1 MTHIKTL
8 VAAIT
13 GLSFLSASAF
23 GQTYTKN
30 QIGMAMMR
38 TNTIALDHGKIKSGY
53 NSVWAHLRGDF
64 RMSEVNPELVRRHES
79 KFVSS
84 SAYFKRTIER
94 SRPYMYHI
102 SNEVAKRN
110 MPAEIALLPFI
121 ESAYVTKAKSHV
133 GASGLWQ
140 FMPATGRHYGLEQTP
155 MYDGRHDIYA
165 ATDAALNY
173 LQYLHGL
180 FGDWSLALA
189 AYNWGEGNVGRA
201 VNRARAQGLE
211 PVYENLRM
219 PNETRNYVPKLLAVR
234 NIVNNPEYFGMSF
247 ADLDNKPFFKAVDI
261 DQPIDLSAA
270 VRLAN
275 ISQAEFDALNPAFKS
290 PVYIPKTGRKL
301 LLPATAIATFERNYK
316 KADRASLL
324 SWDVYTPYADTTL
337 SSIAAE
343 TGMSTAELKR
353 LNGLSKENVAAGRSL
368 LIAKNRFSGSPAA
381 VPANFAAL
389 DADINPNDN
398 KLQTVPNLNIAVT
411 ETTFKPS
418 RQTVDIQTASAA
430 QPAPDT
436 LRPPVQT
443 AAVDFT
449 KQTAQAAAPAV
460 TNQPVAS
467 VPAAPSTDEVEDRIR
482 QLASASASQNAP
494 QPATAAMA
502 DGGNNELLMTFVQE
516 SGLSENSDT
525 VTVADSS
532 PNQLENEQAA
542 QEAAE
547 RSRQAKL
554 AAERAKQQKQAAEA
568 RALAAAKNS
577 GTPTTHKVGS
587 GDTLFNIAKRY
598 DMNVADLIASNNIK
612 GNTIH
617 TGQILKVAAAKGK
630 QTAKASVQPVSYTVR
645 QGDTLTD
652 IARRFNVNVNDVRRW
667 NNNSSNIRPGQNCKA
682 ANHSF
687 PFSDGL
693 CHTTGRL
700 KTFTTR
706 QNRKDPW
713 HKSPPKSSKPTTS
726 EASSAKRLPK
736 KPPT

>member
-13 GLSFLSASAF
+13 GLSFFSAPAF

-38 TNTIALDHGKIKSGY
+38 TNTIALDHGKIKSGH
-53 NSVWAHLRGDF
+53 NSVWAHLRGEF

-155 MYDGRHDIYA
+155 LYDGRHDIYA

-353 LNGLSKENVAAGRSL
+353 LNGLSKESVAAGRSL
-368 LIAKNRFSGSPAA
+368 LIAKNRFSGSPATA
-381 VPANFAAL
+381 PANFAAL
-389 DADINPNDN
+389 DTDTNPNDS

-411 ETTFKPS
+411 ETVFKPS

-449 KQTAQAAAPAV
+449 KQTAQSAAPTVTNHPVAAA
-460 TNQPVAS
+460 
-467 VPAAPSTDEVEDRIR
+467 PAAPSTDEVEDRIR

-494 QPATAAMA
+494 QPATASVA

-532 PNQLENEQAA
+532 TIQLENEQAA

-554 AAERAKQQKQAAEA
+554 TAERAKQQKQAAEA

-667 NNNSSNIRPGQNCKA
+667 NNNSSNIKPGQNIKLQG
-682 ANHSF
+682 S
-687 PFSDGL
+687 
-693 CHTTGRL
+693 
-700 KTFTTR
+700 
-706 QNRKDPW
+706 
-713 HKSPPKSSKPTTS
+713 
-726 EASSAKRLPK
+726 
-736 KPPT
+736 

>member
-13 GLSFLSASAF
+13 GLSFFSAPAF

-38 TNTIALDHGKIKSGY
+38 TNTIALDHGKIKSGH
-53 NSVWAHLRGDF
+53 NSVWAHLRGEF

-155 MYDGRHDIYA
+155 LYDGRHDIYA

-353 LNGLSKENVAAGRSL
+353 LNGLSKESVAAGRSL

-449 KQTAQAAAPAV
+449 KQTAQTAAPTV
-460 TNQPVAS
+460 TNQPVATA
-467 VPAAPSTDEVEDRIR
+467 PAAPSTDEIEDRIQ

-494 QPATAAMA
+494 QPATAAVA

-532 PNQLENEQAA
+532 PIQLENEQAA

-667 NNNSSNIRPGQNCKA
+667 NNNSSNIKPGQNIKLQG
-682 ANHSF
+682 S
-687 PFSDGL
+687 
-693 CHTTGRL
+693 
-700 KTFTTR
+700 
-706 QNRKDPW
+706 
-713 HKSPPKSSKPTTS
+713 
-726 EASSAKRLPK
+726 
-736 KPPT
+736 

>member
-13 GLSFLSASAF
+13 GLSFFSAPAF

-38 TNTIALDHGKIKSGY
+38 TNTIALDHGKIKSGH

-155 MYDGRHDIYA
+155 LYDGRHDIYA

-270 VRLAN
+270 VRLAD

-353 LNGLSKENVAAGRSL
+353 LNGLSKESVAAGRSL

-449 KQTAQAAAPAV
+449 KQTAQSAAPTVTNHPVAAA
-460 TNQPVAS
+460 
-467 VPAAPSTDEVEDRIR
+467 PAAPSTDEVEDRIR

-494 QPATAAMA
+494 QPATAAVA

-525 VTVADSS
+525 VTVADSGAI
-532 PNQLENEQAA
+532 QLENEQAA

-667 NNNSSNIRPGQNCKA
+667 NNNSSNIKPGQNIKLQG
-682 ANHSF
+682 S
-687 PFSDGL
+687 
-693 CHTTGRL
+693 
-700 KTFTTR
+700 
-706 QNRKDPW
+706 
-713 HKSPPKSSKPTTS
+713 
-726 EASSAKRLPK
+726 
-736 KPPT
+736 

>member
-13 GLSFLSASAF
+13 GLSFFSAPAF

-38 TNTIALDHGKIKSGY
+38 TNTIALDHGKIKSGH

-155 MYDGRHDIYA
+155 LYDGRHDIYA

-247 ADLDNKPFFKAVDI
+247 ADLENKPFFKAVDI

-270 VRLAN
+270 VRLAD

-353 LNGLSKENVAAGRSL
+353 LNGLSKESIAAGRSL

-411 ETTFKPS
+411 ETVFKPS
-418 RQTVDIQTASAA
+418 RQTVEIQTTSAA

-449 KQTAQAAAPAV
+449 KQTAQAAAPTV
-460 TNQPVAS
+460 TNQPVAAA
-467 VPAAPSTDEVEDRIR
+467 PAAPSTDEVEDRIR

-494 QPATAAMA
+494 QPATAAVA

-568 RALAAAKNS
+568 RTLVAAKNS

-652 IARRFNVNVNDVRRW
+652 IARSFNVNVNDVRRW
-667 NNNSSNIRPGQNCKA
+667 NNNSSNIRPGQNIKLQG
-682 ANHSF
+682 S
-687 PFSDGL
+687 
-693 CHTTGRL
+693 
-700 KTFTTR
+700 
-706 QNRKDPW
+706 
-713 HKSPPKSSKPTTS
+713 
-726 EASSAKRLPK
+726 
-736 KPPT
+736 

>member
-13 GLSFLSASAF
+13 GLSFFSAPAF

-38 TNTIALDHGKIKSGY
+38 TNTIALDHGKIKSGH
-53 NSVWAHLRGDF
+53 NSVWAHLRGEF

-155 MYDGRHDIYA
+155 LYDGRHDIYA

-247 ADLDNKPFFKAVDI
+247 ADLENKPFFKAVDI

-270 VRLAN
+270 VRLAD

-337 SSIAAE
+337 SSIAVE

-353 LNGLSKENVAAGRSL
+353 LNGLSKESVAAGRSL

-418 RQTVDIQTASAA
+418 RQTIEIQTASAA

-449 KQTAQAAAPAV
+449 KQTTQAAAPTV
-460 TNQPVAS
+460 TNQPVAAA
-467 VPAAPSTDEVEDRIR
+467 PAAPSTDEVEDRIR

-494 QPATAAMA
+494 QPATTAVA

-525 VTVADSS
+525 VTVADSNS
-532 PNQLENEQAA
+532 IQLENEQAA

-547 RSRQAKL
+547 SSRQAKL
-554 AAERAKQQKQAAEA
+554 AAERAKQQKQAAEV

-598 DMNVADLIASNNIK
+598 DMNVADLIANNNIK

-667 NNNSSNIRPGQNCKA
+667 NNNSSNIKPGQNIKLQG
-682 ANHSF
+682 S
-687 PFSDGL
+687 
-693 CHTTGRL
+693 
-700 KTFTTR
+700 
-706 QNRKDPW
+706 
-713 HKSPPKSSKPTTS
+713 
-726 EASSAKRLPK
+726 
-736 KPPT
+736 

>member
-13 GLSFLSASAF
+13 GLSFFSAPAF

-38 TNTIALDHGKIKSGY
+38 TNTIALDHGKIKSGH
-53 NSVWAHLRGDF
+53 NSVWAHLRGEF

-155 MYDGRHDIYA
+155 LYDGRHDIYA

-247 ADLDNKPFFKAVDI
+247 ADLENKPFFKAVDI

-270 VRLAN
+270 VRLAD

-290 PVYIPKTGRKL
+290 PVYIPKSGRKL

-353 LNGLSKENVAAGRSL
+353 LNGLSKESVAAGRSL

-418 RQTVDIQTASAA
+418 RQTVDIQTTSAA

-449 KQTAQAAAPAV
+449 KQTAQAAAPTV
-460 TNQPVAS
+460 TNQPVAAA
-467 VPAAPSTDEVEDRIR
+467 PAAPPTDEVEDRIQ

-494 QPATAAMA
+494 QPATAAVA

-667 NNNSSNIRPGQNCKA
+667 NNNSSNIKPGQNIKLQG
-682 ANHSF
+682 S
-687 PFSDGL
+687 
-693 CHTTGRL
+693 
-700 KTFTTR
+700 
-706 QNRKDPW
+706 
-713 HKSPPKSSKPTTS
+713 
-726 EASSAKRLPK
+726 
-736 KPPT
+736 

>member
-13 GLSFLSASAF
+13 GLSFFSAPAF

-38 TNTIALDHGKIKSGY
+38 TNTIALDHGKIKSGH
-53 NSVWAHLRGDF
+53 NSVWAHLRGEF

-155 MYDGRHDIYA
+155 LYDGRHDIYA

-353 LNGLSKENVAAGRSL
+353 LNGLSKESVAAGRSL

-418 RQTVDIQTASAA
+418 RQTVEIQTASAA

-449 KQTAQAAAPAV
+449 KQTAQSAAPTVTNHPVAAA
-460 TNQPVAS
+460 
-467 VPAAPSTDEVEDRIR
+467 PAAPSTDEVEDRIR

-494 QPATAAMA
+494 QPATAAVA

-554 AAERAKQQKQAAEA
+554 TAERAKQQKQAAEA

-667 NNNSSNIRPGQNCKA
+667 NNNSSNIKPGQNIKLQG
-682 ANHSF
+682 S
-687 PFSDGL
+687 
-693 CHTTGRL
+693 
-700 KTFTTR
+700 
-706 QNRKDPW
+706 
-713 HKSPPKSSKPTTS
+713 
-726 EASSAKRLPK
+726 
-736 KPPT
+736 

>member
-13 GLSFLSASAF
+13 GLSFFSAPAF

-38 TNTIALDHGKIKSGY
+38 TNTIALDHGKIKSGH
-53 NSVWAHLRGDF
+53 NSVWAHLRGEF

-155 MYDGRHDIYA
+155 LYDGRHDIYA

-270 VRLAN
+270 VRLAD

-353 LNGLSKENVAAGRSL
+353 LNGLSKESVAAGRSL

-418 RQTVDIQTASAA
+418 RQTVEIQTASAA

-449 KQTAQAAAPAV
+449 KQTAQSAAPTVTNHPVAAA
-460 TNQPVAS
+460 
-467 VPAAPSTDEVEDRIR
+467 PAAPSTDEVEDRIR

-494 QPATAAMA
+494 QPATAAVA

-532 PNQLENEQAA
+532 ANQLENEQAA

-667 NNNSSNIRPGQNCKA
+667 NNNSSNIKPGQNIKLQG
-682 ANHSF
+682 S
-687 PFSDGL
+687 
-693 CHTTGRL
+693 
-700 KTFTTR
+700 
-706 QNRKDPW
+706 
-713 HKSPPKSSKPTTS
+713 
-726 EASSAKRLPK
+726 
-736 KPPT
+736 

>member
-53 NSVWAHLRGDF
+53 NSVWAHLRSDF
-64 RMSEVNPELVRRHES
+64 RMSEVNPEMVRRHES

-155 MYDGRHDIYA
+155 LYDGRHDIYA

-353 LNGLSKENVAAGRSL
+353 LNGLSKESVAAGRSL

-449 KQTAQAAAPAV
+449 KQTAQAAAPTV
-460 TNQPVAS
+460 TNQPVA
-467 VPAAPSTDEVEDRIR
+467 AAPSTDEVEDRIR

-494 QPATAAMA
+494 QPATAAVA
-502 DGGNNELLMTFVQE
+502 DGDNNELLITFVQE

-547 RSRQAKL
+547 SSRQAKL
-554 AAERAKQQKQAAEA
+554 AAERAKQQKQAAEV

-652 IARRFNVNVNDVRRW
+652 IARRFHVNVNDVRRW
-667 NNNSSNIRPGQNCKA
+667 NNNSSNIKPGQNIKLQG
-682 ANHSF
+682 S
-687 PFSDGL
+687 
-693 CHTTGRL
+693 
-700 KTFTTR
+700 
-706 QNRKDPW
+706 
-713 HKSPPKSSKPTTS
+713 
-726 EASSAKRLPK
+726 
-736 KPPT
+736 

>member
-13 GLSFLSASAF
+13 GLSFFSAPAF

-38 TNTIALDHGKIKSGY
+38 TNTIALDHGKIKSGH
-53 NSVWAHLRGDF
+53 NSVWAHLRGEF

-155 MYDGRHDIYA
+155 LYDGRHDIHA

-189 AYNWGEGNVGRA
+189 AYNWSEGNVGRA

-261 DQPIDLSAA
+261 DQPIDLSAV

-353 LNGLSKENVAAGRSL
+353 LNGLSKESVAAGRSL

-449 KQTAQAAAPAV
+449 KQTAQTAAPTV
-460 TNQPVAS
+460 TNQPVATA
-467 VPAAPSTDEVEDRIR
+467 PAAPSTDEIEDRIQ

-494 QPATAAMA
+494 QPATAAVA

-525 VTVADSS
+525 VTVAVADSS

-667 NNNSSNIRPGQNCKA
+667 NNNSSNIKPGQNIKLQG
-682 ANHSF
+682 S
-687 PFSDGL
+687 
-693 CHTTGRL
+693 
-700 KTFTTR
+700 
-706 QNRKDPW
+706 
-713 HKSPPKSSKPTTS
+713 
-726 EASSAKRLPK
+726 
-736 KPPT
+736 

>member
-13 GLSFLSASAF
+13 GLSFFSAPAF

-38 TNTIALDHGKIKSGY
+38 TNTIALDHGKIKSGH
-53 NSVWAHLRGDF
+53 NSVWAHLRGEF

-155 MYDGRHDIYA
+155 LYDGRHDIYA

-247 ADLDNKPFFKAVDI
+247 ADLENKPFFKAVDI

-270 VRLAN
+270 VRLAD

-290 PVYIPKTGRKL
+290 PVYIPKSGRKL

-353 LNGLSKENVAAGRSL
+353 LNGLSKESVAAGRSL

-381 VPANFAAL
+381 VPANFADL

-418 RQTVDIQTASAA
+418 RQTVDIQTTSAA

-449 KQTAQAAAPAV
+449 KQTAQAAAPTV
-460 TNQPVAS
+460 TNQPVAAA
-467 VPAAPSTDEVEDRIR
+467 PAAPPTDEVEDRIR

-494 QPATAAMA
+494 QPATAAVA

-525 VTVADSS
+525 VTVADSNS
-532 PNQLENEQAA
+532 IQLENEQAA

-667 NNNSSNIRPGQNCKA
+667 NNNSSNIKPGQNIKLQG
-682 ANHSF
+682 S
-687 PFSDGL
+687 
-693 CHTTGRL
+693 
-700 KTFTTR
+700 
-706 QNRKDPW
+706 
-713 HKSPPKSSKPTTS
+713 
-726 EASSAKRLPK
+726 
-736 KPPT
+736 

>member
-13 GLSFLSASAF
+13 GLSFFSAPAF

-38 TNTIALDHGKIKSGY
+38 TNTIALDHGKIKSGH
-53 NSVWAHLRGDF
+53 NSVWAHLRGEF

-155 MYDGRHDIYA
+155 LYDGRHDIYA

-247 ADLDNKPFFKAVDI
+247 ADLENKPFFKAVDI

-270 VRLAN
+270 VRLAD

-337 SSIAAE
+337 SSIAVE

-353 LNGLSKENVAAGRSL
+353 LNGLSKESVAAGRSL

-418 RQTVDIQTASAA
+418 RQTIEIQTASAA

-449 KQTAQAAAPAV
+449 KQTTQAAAPTV
-460 TNQPVAS
+460 TNQPVAAA
-467 VPAAPSTDEVEDRIR
+467 PAAPSTDEVEDRIR

-494 QPATAAMA
+494 QPATTAVA

-525 VTVADSS
+525 VTVADSNS
-532 PNQLENEQAA
+532 IQLENEQAA

-547 RSRQAKL
+547 SSRQAKL
-554 AAERAKQQKQAAEA
+554 AAERAKQQKQAAEV

-667 NNNSSNIRPGQNCKA
+667 NNNSSNIKPGQNIKLQG
-682 ANHSF
+682 S
-687 PFSDGL
+687 
-693 CHTTGRL
+693 
-700 KTFTTR
+700 
-706 QNRKDPW
+706 
-713 HKSPPKSSKPTTS
+713 
-726 EASSAKRLPK
+726 
-736 KPPT
+736 

>member
-13 GLSFLSASAF
+13 GLSFFSAPAF

-155 MYDGRHDIYA
+155 LYDGRHDIYA

-270 VRLAN
+270 VRLAD

-353 LNGLSKENVAAGRSL
+353 LNGLSKESVAAGRSL

-449 KQTAQAAAPAV
+449 KQTAQAAAPTV
-460 TNQPVAS
+460 TNQPVAAA
-467 VPAAPSTDEVEDRIR
+467 PAAPSTDEVEDRIR

-494 QPATAAMA
+494 QPATAAVA

-525 VTVADSS
+525 VTVADSGAI
-532 PNQLENEQAA
+532 QLENEQAA

-554 AAERAKQQKQAAEA
+554 TAERAKQQKQAAEA

-667 NNNSSNIRPGQNCKA
+667 NNNSSNIKPGQNIKLQG
-682 ANHSF
+682 S
-687 PFSDGL
+687 
-693 CHTTGRL
+693 
-700 KTFTTR
+700 
-706 QNRKDPW
+706 
-713 HKSPPKSSKPTTS
+713 
-726 EASSAKRLPK
+726 
-736 KPPT
+736 

>member
-13 GLSFLSASAF
+13 GLSFFSAPAF

-38 TNTIALDHGKIKSGY
+38 TNTIALDHGKIKSGH
-53 NSVWAHLRGDF
+53 NSVWAHLRGEF

-155 MYDGRHDIYA
+155 LYDGRHDIYA

-247 ADLDNKPFFKAVDI
+247 ADLENKPFFKAVDI

-353 LNGLSKENVAAGRSL
+353 LNGLSKESVAAGRSL

-449 KQTAQAAAPAV
+449 KQTAQSAAPTVTNHPVAAA
-460 TNQPVAS
+460 
-467 VPAAPSTDEVEDRIR
+467 PAAPSTDEVEDRIR

-494 QPATAAMA
+494 QPATAAVA

-525 VTVADSS
+525 VTVADNS

-542 QEAAE
+542 HEAAE

-554 AAERAKQQKQAAEA
+554 AVERAKQQKQAAEA

-667 NNNSSNIRPGQNCKA
+667 NNNSSNIKPGQNIKLQG
-682 ANHSF
+682 S
-687 PFSDGL
+687 
-693 CHTTGRL
+693 
-700 KTFTTR
+700 
-706 QNRKDPW
+706 
-713 HKSPPKSSKPTTS
+713 
-726 EASSAKRLPK
+726 
-736 KPPT
+736 

>member
-13 GLSFLSASAF
+13 GLSFFSAPAF

-38 TNTIALDHGKIKSGY
+38 TNTIALDHGKIKSGH
-53 NSVWAHLRGDF
+53 NSVWAHLRSDF

-155 MYDGRHDIYA
+155 LYDGRHDIYA

-353 LNGLSKENVAAGRSL
+353 LNGLSKESVAAGRSL

-449 KQTAQAAAPAV
+449 KQTAQSAAPTV
-460 TNQPVAS
+460 TNHPVA
-467 VPAAPSTDEVEDRIR
+467 VAPAAPSTDEVEDRIR

-494 QPATAAMA
+494 QPATAAVA

-532 PNQLENEQAA
+532 PNQPENEQVA

-554 AAERAKQQKQAAEA
+554 AAERAKQQKQATEA

-667 NNNSSNIRPGQNCKA
+667 NNNSSNIKPGQNIKLQG
-682 ANHSF
+682 S
-687 PFSDGL
+687 
-693 CHTTGRL
+693 
-700 KTFTTR
+700 
-706 QNRKDPW
+706 
-713 HKSPPKSSKPTTS
+713 
-726 EASSAKRLPK
+726 
-736 KPPT
+736 

>member
-13 GLSFLSASAF
+13 GLSFFSAPTF

-38 TNTIALDHGKIKSGY
+38 TNTIALDHGKIKSGH

-155 MYDGRHDIYA
+155 LYDGRHDIYA

-353 LNGLSKENVAAGRSL
+353 LNGLSKESVAAGRSL

-449 KQTAQAAAPAV
+449 KQTAQTAAPTV
-460 TNQPVAS
+460 TNQPVATA
-467 VPAAPSTDEVEDRIR
+467 PAAPSTDEIEDRIQ

-494 QPATAAMA
+494 QPATAAVA

-667 NNNSSNIRPGQNCKA
+667 NNNSSNIKPGQNIKLQG
-682 ANHSF
+682 S
-687 PFSDGL
+687 
-693 CHTTGRL
+693 
-700 KTFTTR
+700 
-706 QNRKDPW
+706 
-713 HKSPPKSSKPTTS
+713 
-726 EASSAKRLPK
+726 
-736 KPPT
+736 

>member
-13 GLSFLSASAF
+13 GLSFFSAPAF

-38 TNTIALDHGKIKSGY
+38 TNTIALDHGKIKSGH
-53 NSVWAHLRGDF
+53 NSVWAHLRGEF

-155 MYDGRHDIYA
+155 LYDGRHDIYA

-247 ADLDNKPFFKAVDI
+247 ADLENKPFFKAVDI

-353 LNGLSKENVAAGRSL
+353 LNGLSKESVAAGRSL

-449 KQTAQAAAPAV
+449 KQTAQAAAPTV
-460 TNQPVAS
+460 TNQPVAAA
-467 VPAAPSTDEVEDRIR
+467 PAAPSTDEIEDRIQ

-494 QPATAAMA
+494 QPATAAVA

-532 PNQLENEQAA
+532 ANQLGNEQAA

-667 NNNSSNIRPGQNCKA
+667 NNNSSNIKPGQNIKLQG
-682 ANHSF
+682 S
-687 PFSDGL
+687 
-693 CHTTGRL
+693 
-700 KTFTTR
+700 
-706 QNRKDPW
+706 
-713 HKSPPKSSKPTTS
+713 
-726 EASSAKRLPK
+726 
-736 KPPT
+736 

>member
-13 GLSFLSASAF
+13 GLSFFSAPAF

-38 TNTIALDHGKIKSGY
+38 TNTIALDHGKIKSGH

-155 MYDGRHDIYA
+155 LYDGRHDIYA

-353 LNGLSKENVAAGRSL
+353 LNGLSKESVAAGRSL

-430 QPAPDT
+430 QPAPDA

-449 KQTAQAAAPAV
+449 KQTAQAAAPTV
-460 TNQPVAS
+460 TNQPVAAA
-467 VPAAPSTDEVEDRIR
+467 PAAPSTDEVEDRIR

-667 NNNSSNIRPGQNCKA
+667 NNNSSNIRPGQNIKLQG
-682 ANHSF
+682 S
-687 PFSDGL
+687 
-693 CHTTGRL
+693 
-700 KTFTTR
+700 
-706 QNRKDPW
+706 
-713 HKSPPKSSKPTTS
+713 
-726 EASSAKRLPK
+726 
-736 KPPT
+736 

>member
-13 GLSFLSASAF
+13 GLSFFSAPAF

-38 TNTIALDHGKIKSGY
+38 TNTIALDHGKIKSGH
-53 NSVWAHLRGDF
+53 NSVWAHLRGEF

-155 MYDGRHDIYA
+155 LYDGRHDIYA

-189 AYNWGEGNVGRA
+189 AYNWGEGNIGRA

-301 LLPATAIATFERNYK
+301 LLPATAISTFERNYK

-353 LNGLSKENVAAGRSL
+353 LNGLSKESVAAGRSL
-368 LIAKNRFSGSPAA
+368 LIAKNRFSGSPATA
-381 VPANFAAL
+381 PANFAAL
-389 DADINPNDN
+389 DTDTNPNDS

-411 ETTFKPS
+411 ETVFKPS

-449 KQTAQAAAPAV
+449 KQTAQSAAPTVTNHPVAAA
-460 TNQPVAS
+460 
-467 VPAAPSTDEVEDRIR
+467 PAAPSTDEVEDRIR

-494 QPATAAMA
+494 QPATASVA

-532 PNQLENEQAA
+532 TIQLENEQAA

-554 AAERAKQQKQAAEA
+554 TAERAKQQKQAAEA

-667 NNNSSNIRPGQNCKA
+667 NNNSSNIKPGQNIKLQG
-682 ANHSF
+682 S
-687 PFSDGL
+687 
-693 CHTTGRL
+693 
-700 KTFTTR
+700 
-706 QNRKDPW
+706 
-713 HKSPPKSSKPTTS
+713 
-726 EASSAKRLPK
+726 
-736 KPPT
+736 

>member
-13 GLSFLSASAF
+13 GLSFFSAPAF

-38 TNTIALDHGKIKSGY
+38 TNTIALDHGKIKSGH

-155 MYDGRHDIYA
+155 LYDGRHDIYA

-270 VRLAN
+270 VRLAD

-353 LNGLSKENVAAGRSL
+353 LNGLSKESVAAGRSL

-449 KQTAQAAAPAV
+449 KQTAQAAAPTV
-460 TNQPVAS
+460 TNQPVAAA
-467 VPAAPSTDEVEDRIR
+467 PAAPSTDEIEDRIQ

-494 QPATAAMA
+494 QPATAAVA

-554 AAERAKQQKQAAEA
+554 ATERAKQQKQAAEA

-667 NNNSSNIRPGQNCKA
+667 NNNSSNIKPGQNIKLQG
-682 ANHSF
+682 S
-687 PFSDGL
+687 
-693 CHTTGRL
+693 
-700 KTFTTR
+700 
-706 QNRKDPW
+706 
-713 HKSPPKSSKPTTS
+713 
-726 EASSAKRLPK
+726 
-736 KPPT
+736 

>member
-13 GLSFLSASAF
+13 GLSFFSAPAF

-38 TNTIALDHGKIKSGY
+38 TNTIALDHGKIKSGH

-155 MYDGRHDIYA
+155 LYDGRHDIYA

-270 VRLAN
+270 VRLAD

-353 LNGLSKENVAAGRSL
+353 LNGLSKESVAAGRSL

-436 LRPPVQT
+436 LRPPMQT

-449 KQTAQAAAPAV
+449 KQTAQAAAPTV
-460 TNQPVAS
+460 TNQPVAAA
-467 VPAAPSTDEVEDRIR
+467 PAAPSTDEVEDRIR

-494 QPATAAMA
+494 QPATAAVA

-525 VTVADSS
+525 VTVADSGAI
-532 PNQLENEQAA
+532 QLENEQAA

-667 NNNSSNIRPGQNCKA
+667 NNNSSNIKPGQNIKLQG
-682 ANHSF
+682 S
-687 PFSDGL
+687 
-693 CHTTGRL
+693 
-700 KTFTTR
+700 
-706 QNRKDPW
+706 
-713 HKSPPKSSKPTTS
+713 
-726 EASSAKRLPK
+726 
-736 KPPT
+736 

>member
-1 MTHIKTL
+1 MIHIKTL

-13 GLSFLSASAF
+13 GLSFFSAPAF

-38 TNTIALDHGKIKSGY
+38 TNTIALDHGKIKSGH
-53 NSVWAHLRGDF
+53 NSVWAHLRGEF

-155 MYDGRHDIYA
+155 LYDGRHDIYA

-353 LNGLSKENVAAGRSL
+353 LNGLSKESVAAGRSL

-449 KQTAQAAAPAV
+449 KQTAQTAAPTV
-460 TNQPVAS
+460 TNQPVATA
-467 VPAAPSTDEVEDRIR
+467 PAAPSTDEIEDRIQ

-494 QPATAAMA
+494 QPATAAVA

-532 PNQLENEQAA
+532 ANQLENEQAA

-667 NNNSSNIRPGQNCKA
+667 NNNSSNIKPGQNIKLQG
-682 ANHSF
+682 S
-687 PFSDGL
+687 
-693 CHTTGRL
+693 
-700 KTFTTR
+700 
-706 QNRKDPW
+706 
-713 HKSPPKSSKPTTS
+713 
-726 EASSAKRLPK
+726 
-736 KPPT
+736 

>member
-13 GLSFLSASAF
+13 GLSFFSAPAF

-38 TNTIALDHGKIKSGY
+38 TNTIALDHGKIKSGH
-53 NSVWAHLRGDF
+53 NSVWAHLRGEF

-155 MYDGRHDIYA
+155 LYDGRHDIYA

-353 LNGLSKENVAAGRSL
+353 LNGLSKESVAAGRSL

-398 KLQTVPNLNIAVT
+398 KLQTVPNLNIAVM

-449 KQTAQAAAPAV
+449 KQNAQAAAPTV
-460 TNQPVAS
+460 TNQPVAAA
-467 VPAAPSTDEVEDRIR
+467 PAAPSTDEVEDRIR

-525 VTVADSS
+525 VTVADSNS
-532 PNQLENEQAA
+532 IQLENEQAA

-667 NNNSSNIRPGQNCKA
+667 NNNSSNIKPGQNIKLQG
-682 ANHSF
+682 S
-687 PFSDGL
+687 
-693 CHTTGRL
+693 
-700 KTFTTR
+700 
-706 QNRKDPW
+706 
-713 HKSPPKSSKPTTS
+713 
-726 EASSAKRLPK
+726 
-736 KPPT
+736 

>member
-1 MTHIKTL
+1 
-8 VAAIT
+8 
-13 GLSFLSASAF
+13 
-23 GQTYTKN
+23 
-30 QIGMAMMR
+30 MAMMR
-38 TNTIALDHGKIKSGY
+38 TNTIALDHGKIKSGH
-53 NSVWAHLRGDF
+53 NSVWAHLRGEF

-155 MYDGRHDIYA
+155 LYDGRHDIYA

-247 ADLDNKPFFKAVDI
+247 ADLENKPFFKAVDI

-353 LNGLSKENVAAGRSL
+353 LNGLSKESVAAGRSL

-449 KQTAQAAAPAV
+449 KQTAQSAAPTVTNHPVAAA
-460 TNQPVAS
+460 
-467 VPAAPSTDEVEDRIR
+467 PAAPSTDEVEDRIR

-494 QPATAAMA
+494 QPATAAVA

-532 PNQLENEQAA
+532 ANQLENEQAA

-598 DMNVADLIASNNIK
+598 DMNVADLIASNNVK

-667 NNNSSNIRPGQNCKA
+667 NNNSSNIKPGQNIKLQG
-682 ANHSF
+682 S
-687 PFSDGL
+687 
-693 CHTTGRL
+693 
-700 KTFTTR
+700 
-706 QNRKDPW
+706 
-713 HKSPPKSSKPTTS
+713 
-726 EASSAKRLPK
+726 
-736 KPPT
+736 

>member
-13 GLSFLSASAF
+13 GLSFFSAPAF

-38 TNTIALDHGKIKSGY
+38 TNTIALDHGKIKSGH

-155 MYDGRHDIYA
+155 LYDGRHDIYA

-247 ADLDNKPFFKAVDI
+247 ADLENKPFFKAVDI

-270 VRLAN
+270 VRLAD

-290 PVYIPKTGRKL
+290 PVYIPKSGRKL

-353 LNGLSKENVAAGRSL
+353 LNGLSKESVAAGRSL

-449 KQTAQAAAPAV
+449 KQTAQAAAPTV
-460 TNQPVAS
+460 TNHPVAAA
-467 VPAAPSTDEVEDRIR
+467 PAAPSTDEVEDRIR

-525 VTVADSS
+525 VTVADSNS
-532 PNQLENEQAA
+532 IQLENEQAA

-667 NNNSSNIRPGQNCKA
+667 NNNSSNIKPGQNIKLQG
-682 ANHSF
+682 S
-687 PFSDGL
+687 
-693 CHTTGRL
+693 
-700 KTFTTR
+700 
-706 QNRKDPW
+706 
-713 HKSPPKSSKPTTS
+713 
-726 EASSAKRLPK
+726 
-736 KPPT
+736 

>member
-13 GLSFLSASAF
+13 GLSFFSAPAF

-38 TNTIALDHGKIKSGY
+38 TNTIALDHGKIKSGH
-53 NSVWAHLRGDF
+53 NSVWAHLRGEF

-155 MYDGRHDIYA
+155 LYDGRHDIYA

-275 ISQAEFDALNPAFKS
+275 ISQAEFDVLNPAFKS

-353 LNGLSKENVAAGRSL
+353 LNGLSKESIAAGRSL
-368 LIAKNRFSGSPAA
+368 LIAKNRFSGSPATA
-381 VPANFAAL
+381 PANFAAL
-389 DADINPNDN
+389 DTDTNPNDS
-398 KLQTVPNLNIAVT
+398 KLQSVPDLNIAVT
-411 ETTFKPS
+411 ETVFKPS
-418 RQTVDIQTASAA
+418 RQTVEIQTASAA

-449 KQTAQAAAPAV
+449 KQTAQAAAPTV
-460 TNQPVAS
+460 TNQPVAAA
-467 VPAAPSTDEVEDRIR
+467 PAAPSTDEVEDRIR
-482 QLASASASQNAP
+482 QLASASANQNAP
-494 QPATAAMA
+494 QPATAAVT

-667 NNNSSNIRPGQNCKA
+667 NNNSSNIKPGQNIKLQG
-682 ANHSF
+682 S
-687 PFSDGL
+687 
-693 CHTTGRL
+693 
-700 KTFTTR
+700 
-706 QNRKDPW
+706 
-713 HKSPPKSSKPTTS
+713 
-726 EASSAKRLPK
+726 
-736 KPPT
+736 

>member
-13 GLSFLSASAF
+13 GLSFFSAPAF

-38 TNTIALDHGKIKSGY
+38 TNTIALDRGKIKSGH

-155 MYDGRHDIYA
+155 LYDGRHDIYA

-368 LIAKNRFSGSPAA
+368 LIAKNRFSGSPAT

-389 DADINPNDN
+389 DTDINPNDS
-398 KLQTVPNLNIAVT
+398 KLQSVPDLNIAVT

-418 RQTVDIQTASAA
+418 RQTVEIQTASAA

-449 KQTAQAAAPAV
+449 KQTAQAAAPTV
-460 TNQPVAS
+460 TNQPVAAA
-467 VPAAPSTDEVEDRIR
+467 PAAPSTDEVEDRIR

-494 QPATAAMA
+494 QPATAAVA

-525 VTVADSS
+525 VTVADSGAI
-532 PNQLENEQAA
+532 QLKNEQAA

-667 NNNSSNIRPGQNCKA
+667 NNNSSNIKPGQNIKLQG
-682 ANHSF
+682 S
-687 PFSDGL
+687 
-693 CHTTGRL
+693 
-700 KTFTTR
+700 
-706 QNRKDPW
+706 
-713 HKSPPKSSKPTTS
+713 
-726 EASSAKRLPK
+726 
-736 KPPT
+736 

>member
-13 GLSFLSASAF
+13 GLSFFSAPAF

-38 TNTIALDHGKIKSGY
+38 TNTIALDHGKIKSGH
-53 NSVWAHLRGDF
+53 NSVWAHLRGEF

-155 MYDGRHDIYA
+155 LYDGRHDIYA

-247 ADLDNKPFFKAVDI
+247 ADLENKPFFKAVDI

-270 VRLAN
+270 VRLAD

-290 PVYIPKTGRKL
+290 PVYIPKSGRKL

-353 LNGLSKENVAAGRSL
+353 LNGLSKESVAAGRSL

-418 RQTVDIQTASAA
+418 RQTIEIQTASAA

-449 KQTAQAAAPAV
+449 KQTAQAAAPTV
-460 TNQPVAS
+460 TNQPVAAA
-467 VPAAPSTDEVEDRIR
+467 PAAPPTDEVEDRIR

-494 QPATAAMA
+494 QPATAAVA

-525 VTVADSS
+525 VTVADSNS
-532 PNQLENEQAA
+532 IQLENEQAA

-667 NNNSSNIRPGQNCKA
+667 NNNSSNIKPGQNIKLQG
-682 ANHSF
+682 S
-687 PFSDGL
+687 
-693 CHTTGRL
+693 
-700 KTFTTR
+700 
-706 QNRKDPW
+706 
-713 HKSPPKSSKPTTS
+713 
-726 EASSAKRLPK
+726 
-736 KPPT
+736 

>member
-38 TNTIALDHGKIKSGY
+38 TNTIALDHGKIKSGH

-102 SNEVAKRN
+102 SNEVTKRN

-155 MYDGRHDIYA
+155 LYDGRHDIYA

-247 ADLDNKPFFKAVDI
+247 ADLENKPFFKAVDI

-270 VRLAN
+270 VRLAD

-353 LNGLSKENVAAGRSL
+353 LNGLSKESVAAGRSL
-368 LIAKNRFSGSPAA
+368 LIAKNRFSGSPATA
-381 VPANFAAL
+381 PANFAAL
-389 DADINPNDN
+389 DTDTNPNDS
-398 KLQTVPNLNIAVT
+398 KLQSVPDLNIAVT
-411 ETTFKPS
+411 ETVFKPS
-418 RQTVDIQTASAA
+418 RQTVEIQTASAA

-449 KQTAQAAAPAV
+449 KQTAQAAAPTV
-460 TNQPVAS
+460 TNQPVAAA
-467 VPAAPSTDEVEDRIR
+467 PAAPSTDEVEDRIR

-494 QPATAAMA
+494 QPATAAVA

-568 RALAAAKNS
+568 RTLVAAKNS

-667 NNNSSNIRPGQNCKA
+667 NNNSSNIRPGQNIKLQG
-682 ANHSF
+682 S
-687 PFSDGL
+687 
-693 CHTTGRL
+693 
-700 KTFTTR
+700 
-706 QNRKDPW
+706 
-713 HKSPPKSSKPTTS
+713 
-726 EASSAKRLPK
+726 
-736 KPPT
+736 

>member
-13 GLSFLSASAF
+13 GLSFFSAPAF

-38 TNTIALDHGKIKSGY
+38 TNTIALDHGKIKSGH
-53 NSVWAHLRGDF
+53 NSVWAHLRSDF

-155 MYDGRHDIYA
+155 LYDGRHDIYA

-270 VRLAN
+270 VRLAD

-353 LNGLSKENVAAGRSL
+353 LNGLSKESVAAGRSL

-449 KQTAQAAAPAV
+449 KQTAQAAVPTV
-460 TNQPVAS
+460 TNQPVAAA
-467 VPAAPSTDEVEDRIR
+467 PAAPSTDEVEDRIR

-494 QPATAAMA
+494 QPATASVA
-502 DGGNNELLMTFVQE
+502 DGDNNELLMTFVQE

-525 VTVADSS
+525 VTVADSGAI
-532 PNQLENEQAA
+532 QLENEQAA

-554 AAERAKQQKQAAEA
+554 ATERAKQQKQAAEA

-667 NNNSSNIRPGQNCKA
+667 NNNSSNIKPGQNIKLQG
-682 ANHSF
+682 S
-687 PFSDGL
+687 
-693 CHTTGRL
+693 
-700 KTFTTR
+700 
-706 QNRKDPW
+706 
-713 HKSPPKSSKPTTS
+713 
-726 EASSAKRLPK
+726 
-736 KPPT
+736 

>member
-13 GLSFLSASAF
+13 GLSFFSAPAF

-38 TNTIALDHGKIKSGY
+38 TNTIALDHGKIKSGH
-53 NSVWAHLRGDF
+53 NSVWAHLRGEF

-155 MYDGRHDIYA
+155 LYDGRHDIYA

-353 LNGLSKENVAAGRSL
+353 LNGLSKESVAAGRSL

-418 RQTVDIQTASAA
+418 RQTVEIQTASAA

-449 KQTAQAAAPAV
+449 KQTAQSAAPTVTNHPVAAA
-460 TNQPVAS
+460 
-467 VPAAPSTDEVEDRIR
+467 PAAPSTDEVEDRIR

-494 QPATAAMA
+494 QPATASVA

-525 VTVADSS
+525 VTVADSGAI
-532 PNQLENEQAA
+532 QLENEQAA

-554 AAERAKQQKQAAEA
+554 TAERAKQQKQAAEA

-667 NNNSSNIRPGQNCKA
+667 NNNSSHIKPGQNIKLQG
-682 ANHSF
+682 S
-687 PFSDGL
+687 
-693 CHTTGRL
+693 
-700 KTFTTR
+700 
-706 QNRKDPW
+706 
-713 HKSPPKSSKPTTS
+713 
-726 EASSAKRLPK
+726 
-736 KPPT
+736 

>member
-13 GLSFLSASAF
+13 GLSFFSAPAF

-38 TNTIALDHGKIKSGY
+38 TNTIALDHGKIKSGH

-155 MYDGRHDIYA
+155 LYDGRHDIYA

-368 LIAKNRFSGSPAA
+368 LIAKNRFSGSPAT
-381 VPANFAAL
+381 VPVNFAAL

-449 KQTAQAAAPAV
+449 KQTAQAAAPTV
-460 TNQPVAS
+460 TNQPVAAA
-467 VPAAPSTDEVEDRIR
+467 PAAPSTDEVEARIR

-494 QPATAAMA
+494 QPATAAVA

-525 VTVADSS
+525 VTVTDSS
-532 PNQLENEQAA
+532 PIQLENEQAA

-667 NNNSSNIRPGQNCKA
+667 NNNSSNIKPGQNIKLQG
-682 ANHSF
+682 S
-687 PFSDGL
+687 
-693 CHTTGRL
+693 
-700 KTFTTR
+700 
-706 QNRKDPW
+706 
-713 HKSPPKSSKPTTS
+713 
-726 EASSAKRLPK
+726 
-736 KPPT
+736 

>member
-13 GLSFLSASAF
+13 GLSFFSAPAF

-38 TNTIALDHGKIKSGY
+38 TNTIALDHGKIKSGH

-155 MYDGRHDIYA
+155 LYDGRHDIYA

-201 VNRARAQGLE
+201 VNHARAQGLE

-270 VRLAN
+270 VRLAD

-353 LNGLSKENVAAGRSL
+353 LNGLSKESVAAGRSL

-418 RQTVDIQTASAA
+418 RQTIEIQTASAA

-449 KQTAQAAAPAV
+449 KQNAQVAAPTV
-460 TNQPVAS
+460 TNQPVAAA
-467 VPAAPSTDEVEDRIR
+467 PAVPSTDEVEDRIR
-482 QLASASASQNAP
+482 QLASASANQNAP
-494 QPATAAMA
+494 QPATAAVA

-667 NNNSSNIRPGQNCKA
+667 NNNSSNIKPGQNIKLQG
-682 ANHSF
+682 S
-687 PFSDGL
+687 
-693 CHTTGRL
+693 
-700 KTFTTR
+700 
-706 QNRKDPW
+706 
-713 HKSPPKSSKPTTS
+713 
-726 EASSAKRLPK
+726 
-736 KPPT
+736 

>member
-13 GLSFLSASAF
+13 GLSFFSAPTF

-38 TNTIALDHGKIKSGY
+38 TNTIALDHGKIKSGH
-53 NSVWAHLRGDF
+53 NSVWAHLRSDF

-155 MYDGRHDIYA
+155 LYDGRHDIYA

-353 LNGLSKENVAAGRSL
+353 LNGLSKESVAAGRSL

-418 RQTVDIQTASAA
+418 RQTVEIQTASAA

-449 KQTAQAAAPAV
+449 KQTAQSAAPTVTNHPVAAA
-460 TNQPVAS
+460 
-467 VPAAPSTDEVEDRIR
+467 PAAPSTDEVEDRIR

-494 QPATAAMA
+494 QPATAAVA

-532 PNQLENEQAA
+532 ANQLENEQAA

-667 NNNSSNIRPGQNCKA
+667 NNNSSNIKPGQNIKLQG
-682 ANHSF
+682 S
-687 PFSDGL
+687 
-693 CHTTGRL
+693 
-700 KTFTTR
+700 
-706 QNRKDPW
+706 
-713 HKSPPKSSKPTTS
+713 
-726 EASSAKRLPK
+726 
-736 KPPT
+736 

>member
-13 GLSFLSASAF
+13 GLSFFSAPAF

-38 TNTIALDHGKIKSGY
+38 TNTIALDRGKIKSGH

-102 SNEVAKRN
+102 SNEVTKRN

-155 MYDGRHDIYA
+155 LYDGRHDIYA

-353 LNGLSKENVAAGRSL
+353 LNGLSKESVAAGRSL

-443 AAVDFT
+443 VAVDFT
-449 KQTAQAAAPAV
+449 KQTAQTAAPTV
-460 TNQPVAS
+460 TNQPVATA
-467 VPAAPSTDEVEDRIR
+467 PAAPSTDEIEDRIQ

-494 QPATAAMA
+494 QPATAAVA

-568 RALAAAKNS
+568 RASAAAKNS

-667 NNNSSNIRPGQNCKA
+667 NNNSSNIKPGQNIKLQG
-682 ANHSF
+682 S
-687 PFSDGL
+687 
-693 CHTTGRL
+693 
-700 KTFTTR
+700 
-706 QNRKDPW
+706 
-713 HKSPPKSSKPTTS
+713 
-726 EASSAKRLPK
+726 
-736 KPPT
+736 

>member
-13 GLSFLSASAF
+13 GLSFFSAPAF

-38 TNTIALDHGKIKSGY
+38 TNTIALDHGKIKSGH
-53 NSVWAHLRGDF
+53 NSVWAHLRGEF

-155 MYDGRHDIYA
+155 LYDGRHDIYA

-353 LNGLSKENVAAGRSL
+353 LNGLSKESVAAGRSL

-449 KQTAQAAAPAV
+449 KQTAQTAAPTV
-460 TNQPVAS
+460 TNQPVATAP
-467 VPAAPSTDEVEDRIR
+467 VAPSTDEIEDRIQ

-494 QPATAAMA
+494 QPATAAVA

-667 NNNSSNIRPGQNCKA
+667 NNNSSHIKPGQNIKLQG
-682 ANHSF
+682 S
-687 PFSDGL
+687 
-693 CHTTGRL
+693 
-700 KTFTTR
+700 
-706 QNRKDPW
+706 
-713 HKSPPKSSKPTTS
+713 
-726 EASSAKRLPK
+726 
-736 KPPT
+736 

>member
-13 GLSFLSASAF
+13 GLSFFSAPAF

-38 TNTIALDHGKIKSGY
+38 TNTIALDHGKIKSGH
-53 NSVWAHLRGDF
+53 NSVWAHLRGEF

-155 MYDGRHDIYA
+155 LYDGRHDIYA

-290 PVYIPKTGRKL
+290 PVYIPKSGRKL

-353 LNGLSKENVAAGRSL
+353 LNGLSKESVAAGRSL

-449 KQTAQAAAPAV
+449 KQTAQTAAPTV
-460 TNQPVAS
+460 TNQPVATA
-467 VPAAPSTDEVEDRIR
+467 PAAPSTDEIEDRIQ

-494 QPATAAMA
+494 QPATAAVA

-667 NNNSSNIRPGQNCKA
+667 NNNSSNIRPGQNIKLQG
-682 ANHSF
+682 S
-687 PFSDGL
+687 
-693 CHTTGRL
+693 
-700 KTFTTR
+700 
-706 QNRKDPW
+706 
-713 HKSPPKSSKPTTS
+713 
-726 EASSAKRLPK
+726 
-736 KPPT
+736 

>member
-13 GLSFLSASAF
+13 GLSFFSAPAF

-38 TNTIALDHGKIKSGY
+38 TNTIALDHGKIKSGH

-155 MYDGRHDIYA
+155 LYDGRHDIYA

-270 VRLAN
+270 VRLAD

-353 LNGLSKENVAAGRSL
+353 LNGLSKESVAAGRSL

-449 KQTAQAAAPAV
+449 KQTAQAAAPTV
-460 TNQPVAS
+460 TNQPVAAA
-467 VPAAPSTDEVEDRIR
+467 PAAPSTDEIEDRIR

-494 QPATAAMA
+494 QPATAAVA

-525 VTVADSS
+525 VTVADSGAI
-532 PNQLENEQAA
+532 QLENEQAA

-547 RSRQAKL
+547 RNRQAKL

-667 NNNSSNIRPGQNCKA
+667 NNSSNIRPGQNIKLQG
-682 ANHSF
+682 S
-687 PFSDGL
+687 
-693 CHTTGRL
+693 
-700 KTFTTR
+700 
-706 QNRKDPW
+706 
-713 HKSPPKSSKPTTS
+713 
-726 EASSAKRLPK
+726 
-736 KPPT
+736 

>member
-13 GLSFLSASAF
+13 GLSFFSAPAF

-38 TNTIALDHGKIKSGY
+38 TNTIALDHGKIKSGH

-155 MYDGRHDIYA
+155 LYDGRHDIYA

-247 ADLDNKPFFKAVDI
+247 ADLENKPFFKAVDI

-270 VRLAN
+270 VRLAD

-290 PVYIPKTGRKL
+290 PVYIPKSGRKL

-353 LNGLSKENVAAGRSL
+353 LNGLSKESVAAGRSL

-449 KQTAQAAAPAV
+449 KQTAQSAAPTVTNHPVAAA
-460 TNQPVAS
+460 
-467 VPAAPSTDEVEDRIR
+467 PAAPSTDEVEDRIR

-494 QPATAAMA
+494 QPATAAVA

-532 PNQLENEQAA
+532 ANQLENEQAT

-667 NNNSSNIRPGQNCKA
+667 NNNSSNIKPGQNIKLQG
-682 ANHSF
+682 S
-687 PFSDGL
+687 
-693 CHTTGRL
+693 
-700 KTFTTR
+700 
-706 QNRKDPW
+706 
-713 HKSPPKSSKPTTS
+713 
-726 EASSAKRLPK
+726 
-736 KPPT
+736 